1 MRSLKFAW
9 ANSAAHGDGIQF
21 VSPVRGSGL
30 TARVQSG
37 RCGTGVQKW
46 MSELDSAVGAVYQ
59 HDLLLQGS

>member
-46 MSELDSAVGAVYQ
+46 M
-59 HDLLLQGS
+59 